1 MMRNRLCIVMMF
13 AAATA
18 LAAPA
23 QKADLSGTWKLNVAR
38 SSMGGDHPFPEY
50 QLTRKIDQKGDT
62 ISIADA
68 SVHNSVVNIPL
79 PDSTTK
85 MEVAADGKEREV
97 QSPSPFPGR
106 PPEKAQVTATWQG
119 ATLELRQIT
128 SGLANYAKHRLF
140 LSDDGSQLIDL
151 VEQHTIYGDS
161 EQRLVFDK
169 TP

>member
-1 MMRNRLCIVMMF
+1 MRNRLCIVMMF
-13 AAATA
+13 AAVTS

-38 SSMGGDHPFPEY
+38 SLMGGDHPFSEY
-50 QLTRKIDQKGDT
+50 QLTRKIEQKGDT
-62 ISIADA
+62 ISITDT

-85 MEVAADGKEREV
+85 MEVVADGKEHEV
-97 QSPSPFPGR
+97 QLPAPFPGR
-106 PPEKAQVTATWQG
+106 PPANAQVTATWQG
-119 ATLELRQIT
+119 RTLELRQIT

-151 VEQHTIYGDS
+151 VEQHSTFGDS